1 MPYDPGDPIFSDS
14 LFQMAKSNSKLSRTI
29 WVSLRETANAS
40 SIRSGPFRSRCPFI
54 VTTGR
59 STFSTATAFSITSR
73 SALPREAHGLPRQ
86 LTIGES
92 AALAVWMSWKCA
104 LAGLPYGGAKGGV
117 RVDPLGLSRR
127 ELELVSRRY
136 LHEIIAFIG
145 PQMDILGPDMVPM
158 SR

>member
-1 MPYDPGDPIFSDS
+1 MPYDPADPIFSDS
-14 LFQMAKSNSKLSRTI
+14 LFQMAKRQFEIIAEHLGIAEGDRERITYPKRA
-29 WVSLRETANAS
+29 VS
-40 SIRSGPFRSRCPFI
+40 
-54 VTTGR
+54 V
-59 STFSTATAFSITSR
+59 
-73 SALPREAHGLPRQ
+73 ALPIHRDDGTIDVFHGYRVQHHLAVGPTKGGTRFAPQ

-136 LHEIIAFIG
+136 LHEIIPFIG